1 MKKIVSNVAA
11 IVFLAVGVYLFYQAG
26 YDEGGPFDEGPS
38 FDLGFGLL
46 FSCLPFGLS
55 ALCFIL
61 GAKSG
66 KKKVEEKSNDAEK
79 SLTELRDKGLL
90 SEEEYQR
97 KLKMSKPGVQNSM
110 DDLKSLRDGGILTEE
125 EYQQK
130 VNQLLK

>member
-1 MKKIVSNVAA
+1 M
-11 IVFLAVGVYLFYQAG
+11 
-26 YDEGGPFDEGPS
+26 
-38 FDLGFGLL
+38 
-46 FSCLPFGLS
+46 
-55 ALCFIL
+55 
-61 GAKSG
+61 
-66 KKKVEEKSNDAEK
+66 
-79 SLTELRDKGLL
+79 TELRDKGLL